1 MTRAFIMNVIIFS
14 LLVLLGIG
22 GLIFASMYEES
33 DGQPNSAVI
42 TATPAKEQ

>member
-22 GLIFASMYEES
+22 GLIFSSMYEDS
-33 DGQPNSAVI
+33 NGQPNKPVI
-42 TATPAKEQ
+42 TATPAQQQ